1 MISANEK
8 ITEIVASGE
17 AFSEGSAENKDIDNE
32 GKLGKLIEGT
42 LSDIYV
48 RASAT
53 KEGGILRLKGAID
66 SCGLPE
72 GDISRLRQE
81 SEVDIKLGENSEM
94 ISELVR
100 HSVEQI
106 SVPVDSGE
114 SKQGAV
120 AAEEGIKAGS
130 ADADDTRGARVL
142 EAASRFSAGSQ
153 KEVAN
158 GEQFQGTQDQGIVIR
173 MEDYK
178 KKDPDN
184 KEKPSEEL
192 VKEVEK
198 VEEGSSERYREKITN
213 PEANAILDENSERF
227 RRNTELFKKTIEET
241 AQNRQKEVEE
251 FKKKLSD
258 KLHEICSAQEE
269 IQYLY
274 KESEKI
280 PEEISALGASID
292 KYKADIGELSK
303 NIFSRLLN
311 RNGINSIE
319 KAMSGAEEKIQELK
333 EKNKANVYRRQEL
346 SQAVESGNL
355 SPQNLTA
362 EERKALIS
370 LENSIGKTVLG
381 INPATEKATLESVE
395 ASAKDH
401 FFGAYG
407 KYGEENNK
415 LLRQLNILK
424 NELTFGESTNSIDA
438 ARDIEEVERRAI
450 SQADDAFKRALD
462 KYDELT
468 YIEIAKERKKSVEE
482 IKKEI
487 YEKERVVWR
496 EAYSHVYSAMS
507 GYSRAS
513 LELIGLKEADMDT
526 YIQIEDEAK
535 KLLGLQFEN
544 TAKKDFEYARYRA
557 YYEARRTGQNIFTHV
572 TSGERAEKIIKERSL
587 KSSKIHTPSELRGD
601 MNALK
606 KSGQTGNIEES
617 LYFTSGGGGF
627 NYGTKLDKYE
637 GQEIERDLKDF
648 AFFAATGNDLLASG
662 KSIEVATPTMREK
675 GESLKGQAVGDY
687 ESADGTE
694 LSLESLQLI
703 IPESEI
709 SRYISLFE
717 NAGYNGNFAKEHL
730 VGVPNDIVEKALN
743 EGNGLFLRDS
753 KVLHEYVDNQ
763 LKREVKNRS
772 KNKDKIFATVKARKS
787 EDGVTGRAT
796 NTVFQW
802 QQIN

>member
-487 YEKERVVWR
+487 YEKERVVWK
-496 EAYSHVYSAMS
+496 EAYSHTYSAMS

-772 KNKDKIFATVKARKS
+772 KNKGKIFATVKARKS